1 MMKKMCAVL
10 ILGGAVG
17 VNMLGCTAA
26 EPIDPSSEPSVE
38 DAPSGD
44 TAAVRLPAREPI
56 GVIPASPSTLQE
68 TGVVGWKVFEDD
80 PYSFQV
86 FGVDAADNVMSHVAI
101 RVELSDQGE
110 REGVTVESAFPARGM
125 VRIAKDGAI
134 VDSTLPSNEQA
145 AAYFEAMEA
154 DMQGFGQVDEAQRGA
169 WSCTIATLALTG
181 ACGGGAVACAASAP
195 TIAIAILTCATA
207 ASSCSSAIPPFMCE
221 CFGKC

>member
-1 MMKKMCAVL
+1 MMKKICAVL
-10 ILGGAVG
+10 ILGSAVW

-26 EPIDPSSEPSVE
+26 EPIDPSVDTSVE
-38 DAPSGD
+38 DAPSGE

-68 TGVVGWKVFEDD
+68 TGVVGWKMFDDD

-110 REGVTVESAFPARGM
+110 REGVTIESAFPARGM
-125 VRIAKDGAI
+125 IRIAKDGAI
-134 VDSTLPSNEQA
+134 VESTLPSDEQA
-145 AAYFEAMEA
+145 AAYFKAMEA
-154 DMQGFGQVDEAQRGA
+154 DMQGFQVDEAQRGA
-169 WSCTIATLALTG
+169 WACTIATLGVTA
-181 ACGGGAVACAASAP
+181 ACGGGAVRCAASAE
-195 TIAIAILTCATA
+195 TVVLAILTCANA
-207 ASSCSSAIPPFMCE
+207 ASRCSAAMPTFMCE